1 MKRISLSD
9 RDAAHAYEWLVM
21 YWHDEGR
28 GRFGG
33 CPQCELLGRRLEKF
47 IGESEARRI
56 RRLVTQHPTSRQLD
70 VVATV
75 GGKATT
81 ERLTPP
87 RKIGRAHLHSS

>member
-1 MKRISLSD
+1 VKRISLSE

-21 YWHDEGR
+21 YWQDEGR

-33 CPQCELLGRRLEKF
+33 CLHCEMLGRRLEKF

-56 RRLVTQHPTSRQLD
+56 RRLVAQHPTSRQLD
-70 VVATV
+70 VVATA

-81 ERLTPP
+81 ELLAPP
-87 RKIGRAHLHSS
+87 RKIRRAHLHSP